1 MIEQSLDA
9 ALNSVINVVFGGV
22 ITLLITMYRQKKK
35 ENDALKA
42 GLQALLRDRII
53 QAYNHYVQDKG
64 WIPIYAKE
72 SIDACYKSYEALGD
86 NGVIDNLMEQINELQ
101 NYPPRIEVMKMRKLL
116 NVLKKDDNAYSVGRI
131 CAVIGFIVWVLVTLW
146 LAFFAKT
153 WSSYESCTLGMVTL
167 LLVQL
172 GNKAIETRMFKVKS
186 EERNDE

>member
-9 ALNSVINVVFGGV
+9 ALNSVINVVFGSV

-72 SIDACYKSYEALGD
+72 SIDACYRSYEALGD

-101 NYPPRIEVMKMRKLL
+101 NYPPKNRGDE
-116 NVLKKDDNAYSVGRI
+116 NA
-131 CAVIGFIVWVLVTLW
+131 
-146 LAFFAKT
+146 
-153 WSSYESCTLGMVTL
+153 
-167 LLVQL
+167 
-172 GNKAIETRMFKVKS
+172 
-186 EERNDE
+186 

>member
-22 ITLLITMYRQKKK
+22 ITLLITMYHQKKK

-86 NGVIDNLMEQINELQ
+86 NGVIDNLMQQINELQ
-101 NYPPRIEVMKMRKLL
+101 NYPPKNR
-116 NVLKKDDNAYSVGRI
+116 G
-131 CAVIGFIVWVLVTLW
+131 
-146 LAFFAKT
+146 
-153 WSSYESCTLGMVTL
+153 
-167 LLVQL
+167 
-172 GNKAIETRMFKVKS
+172 
-186 EERNDE
+186 EEDA

>member
-72 SIDACYKSYEALGD
+72 SIDACYRSYEALGD

-101 NYPPRIEVMKMRKLL
+101 NYPPKNR
-116 NVLKKDDNAYSVGRI
+116 G
-131 CAVIGFIVWVLVTLW
+131 
-146 LAFFAKT
+146 
-153 WSSYESCTLGMVTL
+153 
-167 LLVQL
+167 
-172 GNKAIETRMFKVKS
+172 
-186 EERNDE
+186 DENE

>member
-72 SIDACYKSYEALGD
+72 SIDACYRSYEALGD

-101 NYPPRIEVMKMRKLL
+101 NYPPKNQGDE
-116 NVLKKDDNAYSVGRI
+116 NA
-131 CAVIGFIVWVLVTLW
+131 
-146 LAFFAKT
+146 
-153 WSSYESCTLGMVTL
+153 
-167 LLVQL
+167 
-172 GNKAIETRMFKVKS
+172 
-186 EERNDE
+186 